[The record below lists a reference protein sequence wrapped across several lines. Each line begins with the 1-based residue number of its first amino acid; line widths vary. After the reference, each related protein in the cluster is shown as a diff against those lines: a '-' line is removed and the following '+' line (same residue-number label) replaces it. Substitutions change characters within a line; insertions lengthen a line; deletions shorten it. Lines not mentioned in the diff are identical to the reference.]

1 MKTLIASAILLAS
14 SSAMAHDIDI
24 SNDQCNIDLN
34 AGVRISADKITI
46 SQHDKTVFSINNNQ
60 DLIIDGQKQS
70 LTNYQASLVKDYSES
85 VRAIVPEMKEVA
97 SEAIDLAMDG
107 VNLAFNELLG
117 EGNRVGEELT
127 GHLNEIKTEVE
138 ERFSSNQEF
147 YFDQDGFSGDEF
159 FGEEFEQK
167 IEKAVESTVQ
177 NSMGTLL
184 IAVGQEL
191 LMSGGSVDALETRM
205 ETFGE
210 RIEQEM
216 ESRAEVIEAKAH
228 GLCNSVHEIDQLEEA
243 LKAEFNQ
250 LSDFDGL
257 KVKQHGHNKA

>member
-14 SSAMAHDIDI
+14 STAMAHDVNF
-24 SNDQCNIDLN
+24 SNEQCNVDLN

-46 SQHDKTVFSINNNQ
+46 SQHDKTVFSIKGDK
-60 DLIIDGQKQS
+60 DLFIGGEKQS
-70 LTNYQASLVKDYSES
+70 LNSYQASLVRDYSES
-85 VRAIVPEMKEVA
+85 VRGIVPEVKEVA

-117 EGNRVGEELT
+117 EGNRVGAELT
-127 GHLNEIKTEVE
+127 GHLTEIKKEVE
-138 ERFSSNQEF
+138 ERFATNQEF

-159 FGEEFEQK
+159 FGEEFEQR
-167 IEKAVESTVQ
+167 IEQAVESTVQ
-177 NSMGTLL
+177 NSLGTLL

-191 LMSGGSVDALETRM
+191 LMSGGNVDTLETRM
-205 ETFGE
+205 EDFGE
-210 RIEQEM
+210 RIEAEM

-228 GLCNSVHEIDQLEEA
+228 QLCNSVQEIDQLEEA
-243 LKAEFNQ
+243 LKVEFSQ

-257 KVKQHGHNKA
+257 KVSSHGHNKA